1 MILDITKLPDIMELS
16 PVSGTVNALYSTDDP
31 TILESDAVI
40 TSVTPNR
47 SDSGVNIDIS
57 GTVVTLS
64 GPGYRQAF
72 NTEIG
77 YAGPQVDPL
86 AKPPYYEVSSWGS
99 VPEPD
104 DTANFFF
111 LYKFK
116 APDTMVTTITYTVEG
131 TYSET
136 EQVTS
141 GEPPNEIVTPGDT
154 VTGIPFTL
162 TFTQTVNYDLDS
174 NVAEFKRYI

>member
-1 MILDITKLPDIMELS
+1 MILSITELPGILELS
-16 PVSGTVNALYSTDDP
+16 PVSGTVSVLYSTDDP
-31 TILESDAVI
+31 SVIESDAVI
-40 TSVTPNR
+40 TSVTPNI
-47 SDSGVNIDIS
+47 SDSGVNIDVS
-57 GTVVTLS
+57 GTTITLS

-72 NTEIG
+72 ATEIG

-86 AKPPYYEVSSWGS
+86 AKPPYYEVTSWGS

-104 DTANFFF
+104 DIENFYF

-116 APDTMVTTITYTVEG
+116 APDVMVTTITYTVEG

-136 EQVTS
+136 EQITT
-141 GEPPNEIVTPGDT
+141 GEPPNEVTEPGDT
-154 VTGIPFTL
+154 ITGIPFTL
-162 TFTQTVNYDLDS
+162 AFTQTVSYDLDA